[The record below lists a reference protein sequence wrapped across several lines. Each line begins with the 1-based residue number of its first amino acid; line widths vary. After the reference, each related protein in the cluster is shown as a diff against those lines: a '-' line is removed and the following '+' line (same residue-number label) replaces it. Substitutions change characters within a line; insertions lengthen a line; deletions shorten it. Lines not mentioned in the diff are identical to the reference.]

1 MATILVDSS
10 VLLDLATD
18 NKQWGDWSGRQL
30 WEAREN
36 SDIVINALI
45 YAEVSAAFSGI
56 ERVDQFL
63 TDVDVRREDV
73 PWAAAYV
80 AGQTFRSY
88 RQSGGTRIA
97 PLPDFFIAA
106 HAALCGYAL
115 LSRDAGFFRNY
126 YPALKLIH
134 PDTHP

>member
-1 MATILVDSS
+1 
-10 VLLDLATD
+10 
-18 NKQWGDWSGRQL
+18 
-30 WEAREN
+30 
-36 SDIVINALI
+36 
-45 YAEVSAAFSGI
+45 
-56 ERVDQFL
+56 
-63 TDVDVRREDV
+63 V

-80 AGQTFRSY
+80 AGQMFKAY
-88 RQSGGTRIA
+88 RKSGGTRLA

-106 HAALCGYAL
+106 HAALCGYQL

>member
-1 MATILVDSS
+1 MATVLVDSS
-10 VLLDLATD
+10 VLLDVATD
-18 NKQWGDWSGRQL
+18 NGQWSDWSGRQL
-30 WEAREN
+30 WQARETN
-36 SDIVINALI
+36 DIAINAMI
-45 YAEVSAAFSGI
+45 YAEVSSAFSAI

-80 AGQTFRSY
+80 AGQMFKAY
-88 RQSGGTRIA
+88 RKAGGARLA

-106 HAALCGYAL
+106 HAALCGYQL
-115 LSRDAGFFRNY
+115 LSRDTGFFRSY
-126 YPALKLIH
+126 FPALKLIH